1 MNFSNAFKYPFENL
15 AKVISIVL
23 ALSIAFAVF
32 IGLMLNSHDWSPLL
46 AQIYDLDPSEYI
58 IGEPEAMGAT
68 PLIGVLG
75 LVVVA
80 VFSGFWFSGYSVE
93 VIRSIWQGVEYMPD
107 IEFSR
112 NLKDGFYLF
121 LSSVAYWILFIGL
134 LAVEAI
140 VLTATGSLGA
150 INALLAIVAVP
161 VTIVAIAVM
170 GWAFFVGMA
179 RFAAEG
185 DHRAVYQIR
194 RNMGI
199 ARDNWT
205 KGAGLLLYMIA
216 LSIIYGIVRAIV
228 DAIVGGIFGGVTGM
242 LGITLS
248 IVIYYI
254 FNLTQHF
261 STQHLIA
268 QYAVQIGIGGD
279 EYDPGKEKVEFI

>member
-1 MNFSNAFKYPFENL
+1 MNLSSAFRYPFQNL

-32 IGLMLNSHDWSPLL
+32 IGLMLNSHDWASVL
-46 AQIYDLDPSEYI
+46 AQTYNLDPSEYN
-58 IGEPEAMGAT
+58 IGEPEEMGAT
-68 PLIGVLG
+68 PAIGFLG
-75 LVVVA
+75 LIVVA
-80 VFSGFWFSGYSVE
+80 VVSGFWISGYSVA
-93 VIRSIWQGVEYMPD
+93 VIRLIWQGVEYMPD

-134 LAVEAI
+134 LVVEAI
-140 VLTATGSLGA
+140 VLTATGSLGV
-150 INALLAIVAVP
+150 INALLVIVAVP
-161 VTIVAIAVM
+161 ATIVAVAVM
-170 GWAFFVGMA
+170 GWAYFVGMA

-205 KGAGLLLYMIA
+205 KGAGLLLYLIA
-216 LSIIYGIVRAIV
+216 LSLIYGIVSAIV
-228 DAIVGGIFGGVTGM
+228 DGIFGGVMGM

-248 IVIYYI
+248 IVIYYT
-254 FNLTQHF
+254 FNLMQHF

-268 QYAVQIGIGGD
+268 QYAVRIGIGGD
-279 EYDPGKEKVEFI
+279 EYEPGKEKVEFI